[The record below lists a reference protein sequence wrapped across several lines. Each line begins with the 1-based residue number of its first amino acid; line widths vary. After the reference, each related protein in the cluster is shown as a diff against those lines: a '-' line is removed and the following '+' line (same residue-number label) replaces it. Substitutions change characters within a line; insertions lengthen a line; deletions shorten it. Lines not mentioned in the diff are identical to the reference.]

1 MNENVI
7 IQNIIDKYFQNN
19 PDTFVK
25 HHLDSYNNFFDND
38 IKRIFKENNPI
49 QIMKQKN
56 SNTNDFDFKCKLF
69 SYFQLLKLKNIFLIG
84 SESGSLETELVVLSL

>member
-38 IKRIFKENNPI
+38 IKRIFKENNP
-49 QIMKQKN
+49 
-56 SNTNDFDFKCKLF
+56 
-69 SYFQLLKLKNIFLIG
+69 Y
-84 SESGSLETELVVLSL
+84 E